1 MKTKISELTQDCIIC
16 KENSEGK
23 ILFSTNVEK
32 YFELG
37 SFDVSSTKIYFMKDS
52 SVKTESAEK
61 DSETYSLIKN
71 FPNIIMYGS
80 KEQFRNALYI
90 LLTECNKEQTNLL
103 IETMNNW
110 AKENKNKE
118 IETKMSEEEYS
129 EAICDV
135 CKSLIGEPYE
145 I

>member
-1 MKTKISELTQDCIIC
+1 MKTKISEPTHGCITC
-16 KENSEGK
+16 EENSK
-23 ILFSTNVEK
+23 RKTLFSGSEGK
-32 YFELG
+32 YFELR
-37 SFDVSSTKIYFMKDS
+37 SFDVFNSKIYFMKDPNT
-52 SVKTESAEK
+52 KTESTEK
-61 DSETYSLIKN
+61 DSEIYSLIKN
-71 FPNIIMYGS
+71 FPNIVMYGS

-90 LLTECNKEQTNLL
+90 LLTKCNKEQTNLL

-118 IETKMSEEEYS
+118 IEMKMSEEEYS

>member
-1 MKTKISELTQDCIIC
+1 MKTKISELTQDCITC

-37 SFDVSSTKIYFMKDS
+37 SFDISQSKIYFMKDPKA
-52 SVKTESAEK
+52 KTENTEK
-61 DSETYSLIKN
+61 NSEIYFLIKN
-71 FPNIIMYGS
+71 FPKIITHGS
-80 KEQFRNALYI
+80 KEQFKNALYI

-103 IETMNNW
+103 IETINNW

-118 IETKMSEEEYS
+118 IEMKMSEEEYS

-135 CKSLIGEPYE
+135 CKSLIGEPYGL
-145 I
+145 